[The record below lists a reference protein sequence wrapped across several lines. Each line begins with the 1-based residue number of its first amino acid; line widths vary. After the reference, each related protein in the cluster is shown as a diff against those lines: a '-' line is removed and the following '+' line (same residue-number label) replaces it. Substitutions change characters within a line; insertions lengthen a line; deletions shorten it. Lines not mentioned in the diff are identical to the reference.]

1 MELSIPHLDDFQL
14 VQLAI
19 DGDRH
24 ALQRLRLFFESPLIK
39 FLMHRGASEQEAE
52 EIAGEMWAD
61 CLAPSPSGSPRLAT
75 YDGNCRLGSWL
86 NTVAVNRLISLKRK
100 QARISRLGIES
111 LNKPINDDGGTAT
124 LEATIPGEED
134 SESEPPL
141 IELLHK
147 AIQAGFEACTPEQF
161 VLIRLA
167 CADRLRFADLGRMWG
182 CNPGTI
188 SRRLDEAK
196 SVVERTALEHVRQVD
211 PWIEL
216 EWADFM
222 QLCRS
227 TTLGALGFD

>member
-1 MELSIPHLDDFQL
+1 VEETIPHLEDFQL

-19 DGDRH
+19 DGDRY
-24 ALQRLRLFFESPLIK
+24 ALQRLGAFFQNPLVK
-39 FLMHRGASEQEAE
+39 FLMHRGASAQEAE

-61 CLAPSPSGSPRLAT
+61 CLTVGPTGSPRIAS
-75 YDGNCRLGSWL
+75 YDGNCQLSSWL

-100 QARISRLGIES
+100 HARLNRLGFES
-111 LNKPINDDGGTAT
+111 INKPVNDDGGAAT
-124 LEATIPGEED
+124 LESTIPGEARAD
-134 SESEPPL
+134 SELPL
-141 IELLHK
+141 IELLK
-147 AIQAGFEACTPEQF
+147 EAIEAGFAACTPEQF

-188 SRRLDEAK
+188 SRRLEEAK
-196 SVVERTALEHVRQVD
+196 CLVERTALQHVHHAD

-216 EWADFM
+216 EWEDFA

-227 TTLGALGFD
+227 TSLGALGFD

>member
-1 MELSIPHLDDFQL
+1 MDQSIPHLEDFQL

-24 ALQRLRLFFESPLIK
+24 ALQRLVAYFQAPLIK
-39 FLMHRGASEQEAE
+39 FLMHRGAAEQEAE

-61 CLAPSPSGSPRLAT
+61 CLAAGPTGSPRLAS
-75 YDGNCRLGSWL
+75 YDGNCQLSSWL
-86 NTVAVNRLISLKRK
+86 NTVAVNRLISIKRK
-100 QARISRLGIES
+100 QARLSRLGFES
-111 LNKPINDDGGTAT
+111 INKPVNDDGGAAT
-124 LEATIPGEED
+124 LESTIAGQRDLD
-134 SESEPPL
+134 SELPL
-141 IELLHK
+141 IELLK
-147 AIQAGFEACTPEQF
+147 EAIEAGFAACTPEQF

-196 SVVERTALEHVRQVD
+196 SLVERTALQYIRQAD

-216 EWADFM
+216 EWADFA

-227 TTLGALGFD
+227 TSLGALGFD